1 MSDSYAIGVDVGGT
15 KMAFAL
21 VNQDGKV
28 LDTRLM
34 PTNAARGPQEII
46 ADMATGINQLLSATP
61 VKPLGIGIG
70 IPGQIYPDSGII
82 KNAYNLGWQEV
93 HLTELLSPLLK
104 QKMPIQVM
112 KDADAN
118 MCGEYYFGAAQ
129 GANNCMYI
137 CIGSGLGGAIIANG
151 RLMSGSN
158 GTAAGIGHMLL
169 YPDGDVCACGL
180 IGCAETVVSG
190 PGLVKVYQKL
200 LASSESQP
208 DIDGITSH
216 SILEAV
222 SKDEPLARQAL
233 SILAQ
238 GLGKVI
244 SICISI
250 VNPQSIIVGGGMAK
264 AAFDLIIPEALHE
277 IKSHAL
283 IHTYQNLKILPSTLT
298 SSAVGP
304 ASLVWYSEI

>member
-28 LDTRLM
+28 LDSRLM
-34 PTNAARGPQEII
+34 PTNATREPLAII
-46 ADMATGINQLLSATP
+46 TDMAAGINQLLAVAP
-61 VKPLGIGIG
+61 VKPLGVGIG

-93 HLTELLSPLLK
+93 HLTELLKPMLG
-104 QKMPIQVM
+104 QQMPIQVM

-118 MCGEYYFGAAQ
+118 MCGEYYFGAARR
-129 GANNCMYI
+129 ANNCMYI
-137 CIGSGLGGAIIANG
+137 CIGSGLGGSIIANG

-158 GTAAGIGHMLL
+158 GTAAGIGHMQL
-169 YPDGDVCACGL
+169 YPEGEVCACGL
-180 IGCAETVVSG
+180 IGCAETVISG
-190 PGLVKVYQKL
+190 PGLVKVYKKL
-200 LASSESQP
+200 MVSAKSESY
-208 DIDGITSH
+208 GGEITSH
-216 SILEAV
+216 TILDAA
-222 SKDEPLARQAL
+222 SKKEPLATQAL

-244 SICISI
+244 AICISI
-250 VNPQSIIVGGGMAK
+250 VNPQSIVLGGGIAK
-264 AAFDLIIPEALHE
+264 AAFDLILPQALQEA
-277 IKSHAL
+277 KSHAL
-283 IHTYQNLKILPSTLT
+283 IHTYQDLKILPSTLT

-304 ASLVWYSEI
+304 ASLVWYSGI